1 MNRILVT
8 DGNQRSALAVVRAL
22 GRAGHHV
29 VVCSVGGRSL
39 AGASRFARLEASV
52 PDAGDEPDAYAH
64 RIGELC
70 REHRID
76 VLIPV
81 TDAAIEAVLPSAAEL
96 APTRIPLPPYEVY
109 HSISDKRGLME
120 RARELGVPTPPELE
134 LPDAATPLDE
144 AALPRFP
151 VVVKPARS
159 VVNTGDG
166 EAQIRTS
173 VAHAVD
179 RNALDDVLRRAH
191 PQAYPLLIQEY
202 IPGVGEGAFF
212 LMWEGEAVARFS
224 HRRIREKPPAAGVS
238 VYREAIPLAADLE
251 DYSRRLLDDFGWTG
265 VAMVEYRRS
274 LVDGIPY
281 LMEVNGRFW
290 GSLQLAVDA
299 GVDFPSL
306 LVDCVLGLDPEPV
319 TSYRDGVRSRWW
331 LGDLDHLIIR
341 MKESTPRY
349 RLPPDAGSRPGALLR
364 FLVPWMPGDRS
375 EVLRLSDP
383 GPGLRELWE
392 WIRNSGRA
400 LRRKT

>member
-1 MNRILVT
+1 MSRVLVT
-8 DGNQRSALAVVRAL
+8 DGDQRSALAVVRAL

-29 VVCSVGGRSL
+29 IVCSGGGTSL
-39 AGASRFARLEASV
+39 AGASKFCRGEEAV
-52 PDAGDEPDAYAH
+52 PDAGDRAEAYAD
-64 RIGELC
+64 RIRQLC

-109 HSISDKRGLME
+109 HAISDKRGLME

-134 LPDAATPLDE
+134 LPDAATPVDE

-159 VVNTGDG
+159 VVNTG
-166 EAQIRTS
+166 EEQIHTS

-179 RNALDDVLRRAH
+179 REALDEVLRRAH
-191 PQAYPLLIQEY
+191 PQSYPLLIQEY

-212 LMWEGEAVARFS
+212 LMWDGRPVARFS

-251 DYSRRLLDDFGWTG
+251 EYSRRLLDDFGWSG

-274 LVDGIPY
+274 LLDGVPY

-319 TSYRDGVRSRWW
+319 ETYRAGVRSRWW

-341 MKESTPRY
+341 MKESTPKY
-349 RLPPDAGSRPGALLR
+349 RLPPDAGSRAGAFLR
-364 FLVPWMPGDRS
+364 FLVPWKPGDRS
-375 EVLRLSDP
+375 EIFRLSDP
-383 GPGLRELWE
+383 GPGLLEMREWFG
-392 WIRNSGRA
+392 NSRRA
-400 LRRKT
+400 LRRKA

>member
-1 MNRILVT
+1 MSRILVT

-22 GRAGHHV
+22 GRAGHQV
-29 VVCSVGGRSL
+29 VVCSAGSSSL
-39 AGASRFARLEASV
+39 AGASKFARAEEFV
-52 PDAGDEPDAYAH
+52 PDAGDRPDAYAH
-64 RIGELC
+64 RIGDLC

-96 APTRIPLPPYEVY
+96 APTRIPFPPYEVY
-109 HSISDKRGLME
+109 HGISDKRGLMR

-134 LPDAATPLDE
+134 LPDAATPVDE

-159 VVNTGDG
+159 VVNTG
-166 EAQIRTS
+166 EEQIHTS
-173 VAHAVD
+173 VSHAVD
-179 RNALDDVLRRAH
+179 RDALDEVLRRAH
-191 PQAYPLLIQEY
+191 PQAYPLLVQEY

-212 LMWEGEAVARFS
+212 LMWEGRTVAGFS

-238 VYREAIPLAADLE
+238 VYREAIPLATDLE
-251 DYSRRLLDDFGWTG
+251 KFSRLLLDDFGWTG

-274 LVDGIPY
+274 LLDGVPY

-306 LVDCVLGLDPEPV
+306 LVDCALGLDPEPV
-319 TSYRDGVRSRWW
+319 EGYRAGIRSRWW

-375 EVLRLSDP
+375 EVFRLSDP
-383 GPGLRELWE
+383 GPGLREMRE
-392 WIRNSGRA
+392 WIRSTSRA
-400 LRRKT
+400 LTRKG

>member
-1 MNRILVT
+1 MSRILVT
-8 DGNQRSALAVVRAL
+8 DGNQRSALAVVRSL

-29 VVCSVGGRSL
+29 TVCSVGGGSL
-39 AGASRFARLEASV
+39 AGASKFARSDEAV
-52 PDAGDEPDAYAH
+52 PDAGDQPEAYAH

-81 TDAAIEAVLPSAAEL
+81 TDAAIEAVLPSADQL

-109 HSISDKRGLME
+109 HAISDKRALME

-134 LPDAATPLDE
+134 LPDAATPVDE

-159 VVNTGDG
+159 VVNTG
-166 EAQIRTS
+166 EEQIHTS

-179 RNALDDVLRRAH
+179 RAALDEVLRNAH
-191 PQAYPLLIQEY
+191 PQSYPLLIQEY

-212 LMWEGEAVARFS
+212 LMWEGRSVARFS

-251 DYSRRLLDDFGWTG
+251 AYSRRLLEDFGWTG

-274 LVDGIPY
+274 LLDGVPY

-319 TSYRDGVRSRWW
+319 ETYRPGIRSRWW

-341 MKESTPRY
+341 MRESTPKY
-349 RLPPDAGSRPGALLR
+349 RLPPDAGSRPGAFLR
-364 FLVPWMPGDRS
+364 FLIPWMPGDRS
-375 EVLRLSDP
+375 EVFRLSDP
-383 GPGLRELWE
+383 GPGLLEMREWL
-392 WIRNSGRA
+392 RAGGRA
-400 LRRKT
+400 LRRKL